1 MTALAGPLA
10 ATVVEQA
17 AALLAELGREF
28 GDEAA
33 AVQADSLRARAAALA
48 QADEA
53 AYAAA
58 AGLLVGRDGHDFE
71 LGRALDEAAAVPL
84 RIAEAAA
91 DVAELAAALGERV
104 VPDARPDLAGA
115 ALLAAGAARAAA
127 HLVGVNLAVAAGDE
141 RLQRAR
147 AAASAAAA
155 AAESYTSQTSPS

>member
-1 MTALAGPLA
+1 VTALAGPLA

-17 AALLAELGREF
+17 AALLAELAREF
-28 GDEAA
+28 GDETA
-33 AVQADSLRARAAALA
+33 AVQADALRARAAGLA

-58 AGLLVGRDGHDFE
+58 AGLLVGRGGHDFE
-71 LGRALDEAAAVPL
+71 LGRALEEAAAVPL
-84 RIAEAAA
+84 RIAEAGA
-91 DVAELAAALGERV
+91 DVAELAAALAERV

-127 HLVGVNLAVAAGDE
+127 HLVEVNLAVSAGDE

-147 AAASAAAA
+147 AAAAAAAA
-155 AAESYTSQTSPS
+155 AAETYTSLTSPS

>member
-10 ATVVEQA
+10 ATVVEEA
-17 AALLAELGREF
+17 AALLSELAREF

-33 AVQADSLRARAAALA
+33 AAQADALRARAAALA
-48 QADEA
+48 HADEA

-84 RIAEAAA
+84 RIAETAA
-91 DVAELAAALGERV
+91 DVAELAAALADRV

-115 ALLAAGAARAAA
+115 ALLAEGAARAAA
-127 HLVGVNLAVAAGDE
+127 HLVEVNLAVSAGDE

-155 AAESYTSQTSPS
+155 AAAAYTSQTSPS